1 MIHYIKGK
9 ITEKYQGLVVIE
21 SGGIGYELNVPL
33 TSGFYMADA
42 SETVTAYTYMAVRE
56 DDISLYG
63 FDDRES
69 LRVFRI
75 LTTVS
80 GVGSKAALAILS
92 VLSVPEI
99 KRAIVMAE
107 PEVLAKAQGVG
118 KKTAQ
123 RIVVDLK
130 DKFADEVGAEADQ
143 AGEPVRTA
151 GSMQNAEDTVEALMS
166 LGYSKSEAS
175 AAVRKVGAEDM
186 ESPEK
191 ALKAALRQLA
201 TI

>member
-9 ITEKYQGLVVIE
+9 ITEKSQGMVVVE
-21 SGGIGYELNVPL
+21 CGGIGYELNVPL
-33 TSGFYMADA
+33 TSGFYVADPG
-42 SETVTAYTYMAVRE
+42 ETVTAYTYMAVRE
-56 DDISLYG
+56 DDISLFG

-92 VLSVPEI
+92 ALSVAEI
-99 KRAIVMAE
+99 KRAIVMSE

-130 DKFADEVGAEADQ
+130 DKFADEVGADAEQ
-143 AGEPVRTA
+143 SGEPVRTA
-151 GSMQNAEDTVEALMS
+151 GSMQNAEDTVEALIA

-175 AAVRKVGAEDM
+175 AAVRKVGAKDM
-186 ESPEK
+186 ESAEK
-191 ALKAALRQLA
+191 ALRAALKQLA